1 MNKISIDSH
10 KGKYTYELVDDINQ
24 IFNKLE
30 EHENIDL
37 ILIDNNIKLNFP
49 DFIAQFKQKIKFIN
63 VNPQTKSI
71 HFLPKLLETFS
82 LNSLRKNSEVVVVG
96 GATLQD
102 IAATACNLFH
112 RGINWIFIP
121 TTGISQ
127 GDSCIGSK
135 TSLDGENSKN
145 QFGVFHPPKRIISC
159 KDFLLKIEEIEIISG
174 LGDILH
180 YLTPYKMFDQ
190 YLSRFLEVIADK
202 NRLIKLS
209 HELSYHSMNIKSEMV
224 EIDEFDIDK
233 RNIFNFGHSYGHAIE
248 KSSNSYVP
256 HGIAVL
262 MGIFLAINTSF
273 KNNSHIPYLD
283 IQAEKIRRIIQKLLI
298 TYFNDDII
306 IEKDFFI
313 KKLSQDKKN
322 LRDNYAR
329 LIVPVE
335 KNLSIWNCARY
346 EPLYGLARI
355 EISLSQC
362 CKILDLM
369 QDFDKVLV
377 K

>member
-1 MNKISIDSH
+1 MNKIMINSH
-10 KGKYTYELVDDINQ
+10 KGKYIFELVDDMNQ
-24 IFNKLE
+24 IFNKLKD
-30 EHENIDL
+30 HKNIDL
-37 ILIDNNIKLNFP
+37 ILIDDNIKLNFP
-49 DFIAQFKQKIKFIN
+49 SFVAKFEQKIKFIS
-63 VNPQTKSI
+63 VKSDTKSI
-71 HFLPKLLETFS
+71 HFLPKLLEIFS
-82 LNSLRKNSEVVVVG
+82 LNSLRKNSKVVVVG

-145 QFGVFHPPKRIISC
+145 QFGVFHPPIHIISC
-159 KDFLLKIEEIEIISG
+159 KDFLEKIDEIEIISG

-180 YLTPYKMFDQ
+180 YLTPYKMFDEF
-190 YLSRFLEVIADK
+190 LIRFLEVIGNK
-202 NRLIKLS
+202 NELIKLS

-233 RNIFNFGHSYGHAIE
+233 RNIFNFGHSFGHAIE
-248 KSSNSYVP
+248 KSSNLYIP

-273 KNNSHIPYLD
+273 KSNLNNPYLVV
-283 IQAEKIRRIIQKLLI
+283 QSEKIRKIIQKLLL
-298 TYFNDDII
+298 TYFEDNLILKKTLFL
-306 IEKDFFI
+306 E
-313 KKLSQDKKN
+313 KLSQDKKN

-329 LIVPVE
+329 LIIPVE
-335 KNLSIWNCARY
+335 KDLSIWNCGRY
-346 EPLYGLARI
+346 KPLYGLAII
-355 EISLSQC
+355 EISLLQC
-362 CKILDLM
+362 GKILELM
-369 QDFDKVLV
+369 QEFDKVLV
-377 K
+377 S